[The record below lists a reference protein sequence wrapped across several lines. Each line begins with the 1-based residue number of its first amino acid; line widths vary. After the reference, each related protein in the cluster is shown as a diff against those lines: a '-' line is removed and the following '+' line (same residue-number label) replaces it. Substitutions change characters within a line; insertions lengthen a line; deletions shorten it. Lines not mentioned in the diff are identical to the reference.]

1 MLAGSGVDYRV
12 SHGSLQAGAGVF
24 CIAACCVCGVP
35 TATAGNNG
43 RECVTT
49 MLILQGGE
57 AVMMRSILEVVMLLA
72 LLGGLVF
79 VQHMLAA
86 EKAERQAGKAEAG
99 DKGEPEAGSEREL

>member
-1 MLAGSGVDYRV
+1 
-12 SHGSLQAGAGVF
+12 
-24 CIAACCVCGVP
+24 
-35 TATAGNNG
+35 
-43 RECVTT
+43 
-49 MLILQGGE
+49 
-57 AVMMRSILEVVMLLA
+57 MMRSILEVVMLLA